1 MNVKGLIKGA
11 WSNGIAKKLL
21 ILLVLSL
28 IIFVIGVMIG
38 SWVLGEKSLGWKGF
52 LSGYVVFAVLFISVM
67 INVFKNTSESMREGK
82 KHVDVRGHVLVLGAG
97 HQLKS
102 ILRALKGDKRPI
114 VVMSRRDIDGHFIH
128 YKKDYENEDDLLYAG
143 ALLADMILVIGED
156 GPERDS
162 RNLHCV
168 EVLRSISEKAM
179 RDIHCHLLLS
189 NPSTSE
195 ILWYLKAPEQ
205 NKGHLLVDVFN
216 EYEFMSE
223 QLLVGTDFL
232 PTIREAENERLH
244 VVLLGTG
251 PIAQAVAFAVA
262 NVCHYPNFKR
272 TNLKTCI
279 TFVDEDCEK
288 WVDRLVVSRMGLF
301 RLSKYT
307 YVDANGNKV
316 SHDPETN
323 RGDYLDVEWNFV
335 DAYCEADLARN
346 FIAAVAASPKERLV
360 VCICKEDASKA
371 ISTLVHLPRA
381 VYDNA
386 DIAVY
391 WREAND
397 DIIKRINESGMY
409 GYVRIMGDID
419 EMKEFVRSKR
429 VERGQR
435 ANYVRERHLNPETR
449 DTEEKMWYR
458 LSEADKT
465 AAIYCANALPLRK
478 RCFEITDDDSLL
490 RDAEHRRWMM
500 SMLLMGYRSGPTD
513 ERTFTR
519 HDIIPFD
526 RLPEELKTKDSY
538 ILENAEYIMN
548 G

>member
-1 MNVKGLIKGA
+1 MNVKGIIKGA
-11 WSNGIAKKLL
+11 WSNGLAKKLL
-21 ILLVLSL
+21 ILLGISL
-28 IIFVIGVMIG
+28 IIFVIGVYIG

-52 LSGYVVFAVLFISVM
+52 LFGYVVFAILFISVV
-67 INVFKNTSESMREGK
+67 INVFKSTSESMREGK
-82 KHVDVRGHVLVLGAG
+82 KHVDVRGHILVLGAG

-102 ILRALKGDKRPI
+102 ILGALKGDKRPI

-128 YKKDYENEDDLLYAG
+128 YKKDYENEDDLLFAG
-143 ALLADMILVIGED
+143 ALLADRILVIGED

-168 EVLRSISEKAM
+168 EVLRGISERAM
-179 RDIHCHLLLS
+179 RDIHCHVLLS
-189 NPSTSE
+189 DPSTSE
-195 ILWYLKAPEQ
+195 VLWYLKAPE
-205 NKGHLLVDVFN
+205 KKTGRLLVDVFN

-232 PTIREAENERLH
+232 PTIRETDNQRLH
-244 VVLLGTG
+244 VVLIGTG

-262 NVCHYPNFKR
+262 NICHYPNYKR
-272 TNLKTCI
+272 TGLKTCI

-307 YVDANGNKV
+307 YVDADGNKV
-316 SHDPETN
+316 VHEPETV

-346 FIAAVAASPKERLV
+346 YIAGVAASPKERLV

-381 VYDNA
+381 VYENA

-419 EMKEFVRSKR
+419 EMKEFVHSSR
-429 VERGQR
+429 VERGKR
-435 ANYVRERHLNPETR
+435 ANYVRERHENPDVR
-449 DTEEKMWYR
+449 GTEDAMWYR

-465 AAIYCANALPLRK
+465 SAIYCANALPLRK
-478 RCFEITDDDSLL
+478 RCFSVTDDEYLL
-490 RDAEHRRWMM
+490 REAEHRRWMM
-500 SMLLMGYRSGPTD
+500 SMLLMGYSSGTTD
-513 ERTFTR
+513 ERKFTR
-519 HDIIPFD
+519 HDIVPFE
-526 RLPEELKTKDSY
+526 RLPEESKMKDAY

>member
-1 MNVKGLIKGA
+1 MNFKGMIKGA
-11 WSNGIAKKLL
+11 WATGIAKKVL
-21 ILLVLSL
+21 ILLGISLVIFIMGVLL
-28 IIFVIGVMIG
+28 G
-38 SWVLGEKSLGWKGF
+38 SWVLGEKSIGWKGF
-52 LSGYVVFAVLFISVM
+52 LLGYIVFAILFTSSM
-67 INVFKNTSESMREGK
+67 INVFKNTTESMHEGK

-114 VVMSRRDIDGHFIH
+114 VVVSRRDIDGRFIH
-128 YKKDYENEDDLLYAG
+128 YKKDYENEEDLLFAG
-143 ALLADMILVIGED
+143 ALLASQILVIGED

-162 RNLHCV
+162 RNLHCI
-168 EVLRSISEKAM
+168 EVLRNLCEKSPH
-179 RDIHCHLLLS
+179 DIHCHLLLS
-189 NPSTSE
+189 EPSTSE
-195 ILWYLKAPEQ
+195 VLWYLKSHEQ
-205 NKGHLLVDVFN
+205 NKGHLLVDIFN
-216 EYEFMSE
+216 EYELMSE

-232 PTIREAENERLH
+232 PTIRESDNQRLH
-244 VVLLGTG
+244 VVLIGTG

-262 NVCHYPNFKR
+262 NICHYPNYRR

-316 SHDPETN
+316 THEPETN

-335 DAYCEADLARN
+335 DAYSEADLARN
-346 FIAAVAASPKERLV
+346 YIAGIAASPKERLV

-381 VYDNA
+381 VYDHA

-397 DIIKRINESGMY
+397 DIIKHINESGMY

-419 EMKEFVRSKR
+419 EMKEFVHSKR

-435 ANYVRERHLNPETR
+435 ANYVRERNVNPATHE
-449 DTEEKMWYR
+449 TEEKMWYR

-465 AAIYCANALPLRK
+465 AAIYQK
-478 RCFEITDDDSLL
+478 
-490 RDAEHRRWMM
+490 
-500 SMLLMGYRSGPTD
+500 
-513 ERTFTR
+513 
-519 HDIIPFD
+519 
-526 RLPEELKTKDSY
+526 
-538 ILENAEYIMN
+538 
-548 G
+548 

>member
-1 MNVKGLIKGA
+1 MNVKGIIKGA
-11 WSNGIAKKLL
+11 WSNGLAKKIL
-21 ILLVLSL
+21 ILLGLSL
-28 IIFVIGVMIG
+28 VIFVIGVFLG
-38 SWVLGEKSLGWKGF
+38 SWVLGEKTLGWKGF

-67 INVFKNTSESMREGK
+67 INAFKNTSESMREGK

-114 VVMSRRDIDGHFIH
+114 VVVSRRDIDGPFIH
-128 YKKDYENEDDLLYAG
+128 YKKDYESEDDLLFAG
-143 ALLADMILVIGED
+143 ALLASQILVIGED

-162 RNLHCV
+162 RNLHCI
-168 EVLRSISEKAM
+168 EVLRVISEKSP
-179 RDIHCHLLLS
+179 RDIHCHLLLCE
-189 NPSTSE
+189 PSTSE
-195 ILWYLKAPEQ
+195 VLWFLKAPE
-205 NKGHLLVDVFN
+205 KRKDHLLVDVFN

-232 PTIREAENERLH
+232 PTIRESDNQRLH
-244 VVLLGTG
+244 VVLIGTG

-262 NVCHYPNFKR
+262 NICHYPNYKR

-279 TFVDEDCEK
+279 TFVEEDCEK

-316 SHDPETN
+316 SHAPETE

-335 DAYCEADLARN
+335 EAYCEADLARN
-346 FIAAVAASPKERLV
+346 YIAGIAASPKERLV

-419 EMKEFVRSKR
+419 EMKEFVQSKR

-435 ANYVRERHLNPETR
+435 ANYVRERDMNPATR

-478 RCFEITDDDSLL
+478 RCIAATDDDYLL
-490 RDAEHRRWMM
+490 REAEHRRWMM
-500 SMLLMGYRSGPTD
+500 SMLLMGYRPGPTD
-513 ERTFTR
+513 ERTYT
-519 HDIIPFD
+519 HQGIVPFD
-526 RLPEELKTKDSY
+526 RLSEESKMKYSCT
-538 ILENAEYIMN
+538 LENAEYIMN

>member
-1 MNVKGLIKGA
+1 MNFKGIVKGA
-11 WSNGIAKKLL
+11 WSNGLAKKLV
-21 ILLVLSL
+21 ILLGVSL
-28 IIFVIGVMIG
+28 IIFVIGVFLG
-38 SWVLGEKSLGWKGF
+38 SWVLGEKTLGWKGF

-67 INVFKNTSESMREGK
+67 INVFKSTAESMRKGEN
-82 KHVDVRGHVLVLGAG
+82 HCDVRGHVLVLGAG

-102 ILRALKGDKRPI
+102 ILRALKGDGRTI
-114 VVMSRRDIDGHFIH
+114 VVVSRRDIDGRFIH
-128 YKKDYENEDDLLYAG
+128 YKKDYESEEDLLFAG
-143 ALLADMILVIGED
+143 ALLASRILVIGED

-162 RNLHCV
+162 RNLHCI
-168 EVLRSISEKAM
+168 EVLRSVCEKAPC
-179 RDIHCHLLLS
+179 DIHCHLLLTE
-189 NPSTSE
+189 PSTSE
-195 ILWYLKAPEQ
+195 VLWYLKTADQ

-232 PTIREAENERLH
+232 PAIRETDNERLH

-262 NVCHYPNFKR
+262 NISHYPNYKR

-316 SHDPETN
+316 THEPETA

-346 FIAAVAASPKERLV
+346 YIAGLAANPKERLV
-360 VCICKEDASKA
+360 VCICKEDTSKA

-381 VYDNA
+381 VYDKA

-391 WREAND
+391 WRESND
-397 DIIKRINESGMY
+397 EIIKHINESGMY

-419 EMKEFVRSKR
+419 EMKEFVHSKR
-429 VERGQR
+429 IERGQR
-435 ANYVRERHLNPETR
+435 ANYVRERNRNPATR
-449 DTEEKMWYR
+449 ETEEKMWYR

-478 RCFEITDDDSLL
+478 RCFDVTDDDYLL
-490 RDAEHRRWMM
+490 REAEHRRWMM
-500 SMLLMGYRSGPTD
+500 SMLLMGYSSGPTD
-513 ERTFTR
+513 ERTFT
-519 HDIIPFD
+519 HQDIVPFD
-526 RLPEELKTKDSY
+526 RLSEEQKSKDSY
-538 ILENAEYIMN
+538 VLENAEYIMN

>member
-1 MNVKGLIKGA
+1 MNVKGIIKGA
-11 WSNGIAKKLL
+11 WSNGLAKKLL
-21 ILLVLSL
+21 ILLGISL
-28 IIFVIGVMIG
+28 VIFVIGVFIG
-38 SWVLGEKSLGWKGF
+38 SWVLGEKTLGWKGF
-52 LSGYVVFAVLFISVM
+52 LFGYVVFAILFISVV
-67 INVFKNTSESMREGK
+67 INVFKSTSESMREGK

-114 VVMSRRDIDGHFIH
+114 VVMSRRDIDGRFIH

-143 ALLADMILVIGED
+143 ALLADRILVIGED

-168 EVLRSISEKAM
+168 EVLRSISEKSM

-189 NPSTSE
+189 DPSTSE
-195 ILWYLKAPEQ
+195 VLWYLNAPE
-205 NKGHLLVDVFN
+205 KKTGRLLVDVFN

-232 PTIREAENERLH
+232 PTIRETDNQRLH
-244 VVLLGTG
+244 VVLIGTG

-307 YVDANGNKV
+307 YVDADGNKV
-316 SHDPETN
+316 VHEPETS

-346 FIAAVAASPKERLV
+346 YIAGVAASPRERLV

-381 VYDNA
+381 VYENA

-397 DIIKRINESGMY
+397 EIIKHINESGMY

-419 EMKEFVRSKR
+419 EMKEFVHSHR

-435 ANYVRERHLNPETR
+435 ANYVRERTLNPETR
-449 DTEEKMWYR
+449 ETEEKMWYR

-478 RCFEITDDDSLL
+478 RCFGVLDDEYLL
-490 RDAEHRRWMM
+490 REAEHRRWMM
-500 SMLLMGYRSGPTD
+500 SMLLMGYSAGATN
-513 ERTFTR
+513 EKTFTR
-519 HDIIPFD
+519 HDILPFD
-526 RLPEELKTKDSY
+526 HLSEEDKQRNSY
-538 ILENAEYIMN
+538 ILENAEYIIN

>member
-1 MNVKGLIKGA
+1 MNVKGIIKGA
-11 WSNGIAKKLL
+11 WANGLAKKIL
-21 ILLVLSL
+21 ILLGISL
-28 IIFVIGVMIG
+28 IIFVVGVLIG
-38 SWVLGEKSLGWKGF
+38 SWVLGEKTLGWKGF
-52 LSGYVVFAVLFISVM
+52 LSGYVVFAILFISAM
-67 INVFKNTSESMREGK
+67 INVFKNTTESMREGK
-82 KHVDVRGHVLVLGAG
+82 KHVDVRGHILVLGAG

-128 YKKDYENEDDLLYAG
+128 YKKDYENEEDLLFAG
-143 ALLADMILVIGED
+143 ALLADRILVIGED

-162 RNLHCV
+162 RNLHCI
-168 EVLRSISEKAM
+168 EVLRALSEKAM
-179 RDIHCHLLLS
+179 RDIHCHVLLS
-189 NPSTSE
+189 EPSTSE
-195 ILWYLKAPEQ
+195 VLWYLKAPE
-205 NKGHLLVDVFN
+205 KATGHLLVDVFN

-232 PTIREAENERLH
+232 PTIREADNQRLH
-244 VVLLGTG
+244 VVLIGTG

-316 SHDPETN
+316 VHDPETV

-335 DAYCEADLARN
+335 DSYCEGDLARN
-346 FIAAVAASPKERLV
+346 YIAGVASSPKERLV

-381 VYDNA
+381 VYENA

-419 EMKEFVRSKR
+419 EMKEFVHSRR

-478 RCFEITDDDSLL
+478 RCFSVTDDESLL

-500 SMLLMGYRSGPTD
+500 SMLLMGYSSGPTD
-513 ERTFTR
+513 EKRFMR
-519 HDIIPFD
+519 HDIIPYD
-526 RLPEELKTKDSY
+526 RLPEDLKFRDAY
-538 ILENAEYIMN
+538 ILENSEYIIN